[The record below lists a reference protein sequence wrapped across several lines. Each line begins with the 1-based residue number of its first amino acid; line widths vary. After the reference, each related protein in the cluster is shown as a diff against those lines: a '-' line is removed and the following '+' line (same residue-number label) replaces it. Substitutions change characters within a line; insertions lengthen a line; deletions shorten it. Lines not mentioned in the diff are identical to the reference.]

1 MKRGIKGKILFIS
14 GIISC
19 MALFT
24 SCSIN
29 SSNNNTNTGSIIST
43 KEDNTTIESNALTE
57 DSITVTTNDTELSE
71 TNENVGTEDETDS
84 STNNNDNSLDNEEE
98 NQAYTAT
105 FVVDSNVKVLV
116 YDTQDM
122 SGEGLETLST
132 TSKDG
137 STGLDLADGNG
148 QINFKL
154 VFGDGYELESL
165 VITPTTGYKNL
176 KGSADT
182 GVENG
187 FRITKVSSDL
197 TITITTKTITEE
209 SDDTTEG
216 FVSTFEL
223 NNCKVYVYDTQDMS
237 GEGTFTTTAIAK
249 DSALGT
255 ILTDGNGQVNFK
267 VVANDGYYIDN
278 TCISITGTYKNLKT
292 PTEIGVENGYRITKV
307 SSDLTITIDAKLLS
321 EAEETDNSFSIISEN
336 DSNTYVLNGY
346 TETGSF
352 TYTYENN
359 ILTIT
364 TNDVLSLTLDGTYY
378 GGIVINSE
386 YDIDLI
392 FNNVEI
398 NSSDSCP
405 LYINTTG
412 NTSIKAESSTTNTIR
427 DNRELVDEN
436 STDVSSA
443 IYVVGD
449 LELKGTGEIYV
460 YSSNNNGIHSKDDLT
475 AKKLTLT
482 INACDNALKGNDSI
496 TIESGNYTLIARQG
510 DGLKT
515 SNSSLSSSGVQKGT
529 ITINDG
535 VLNIYAACDG
545 IDAVYDVIIN
555 NNPTINIYTDKYS
568 TYSEEVTY
576 TTENI
581 YYIRSTSNSYKYSV
595 YYYNS
600 STNEYVW
607 KNANTSP
614 TYTVSGQMGRT
625 YYYYQVDKPE
635 GYDKM
640 YVYVYSSNQEQGQS
654 TSYSKKSSV
663 LTVNDSYDTIA
674 YSGNNF
680 SFTNYTTASSQPG
693 GGMGGM
699 NDGNTD
705 KGDYSTKGIK
715 ADNEIVINGGT
726 IYIKSYDDA
735 IHANNDNTLESGETP
750 LGNVTINGGNITL
763 YSNDDGV
770 HADGILEISN
780 GTIKVDYS
788 YEGVEGTKINIS
800 GGDITVVSKDDG
812 FNSTLSTG
820 LYGITIT
827 GGNIYVYAGG
837 DGLDSN
843 TTTSYGG
850 ILIDGGKTIVIST
863 SGGNSCIDTE
873 QGYTYKSGYIV
884 AMCPQGMTS
893 ECEKVSGG
901 VSKYGKSTTMTLT
914 KDKYLVI
921 SNTAVIKIPTTIS
934 SGYVIEL
941 GNSSAAISTSSETS
955 YDLDNNGIYWLV

>member
-1 MKRGIKGKILFIS
+1 MQDFFLFKFDLVLIKVSILYLRREKRNGVLYMKRGIKGKILFIS

-29 SSNNNTNTGSIIST
+29 SSNNNNTNTESIIST
-43 KEDNTTIESNALTE
+43 KEDNTTIESNALTD

-122 SGEGLETLST
+122 SGEGTL
-132 TSKDG
+132 
-137 STGLDLADGNG
+137 
-148 QINFKL
+148 
-154 VFGDGYELESL
+154 
-165 VITPTTGYKNL
+165 
-176 KGSADT
+176 
-182 GVENG
+182 
-187 FRITKVSSDL
+187 
-197 TITITTKTITEE
+197 
-209 SDDTTEG
+209 
-216 FVSTFEL
+216 
-223 NNCKVYVYDTQDMS
+223 
-237 GEGTFTTTAIAK
+237 TTTAIAK

-392 FNNVEI
+392 LNNVEI

-482 INACDNALKGNDSI
+482 INVCGNALKGNDSI

-545 IDAVYDVIIN
+545 IDAAYDVIIN

-600 STNEYVW
+600 STNEYV
-607 KNANTSP
+607 
-614 TYTVSGQMGRT
+614 
-625 YYYYQVDKPE
+625 
-635 GYDKM
+635 
-640 YVYVYSSNQEQGQS
+640 
-654 TSYSKKSSV
+654 
-663 LTVNDSYDTIA
+663 
-674 YSGNNF
+674 
-680 SFTNYTTASSQPG
+680 
-693 GGMGGM
+693 
-699 NDGNTD
+699 
-705 KGDYSTKGIK
+705 
-715 ADNEIVINGGT
+715 
-726 IYIKSYDDA
+726 
-735 IHANNDNTLESGETP
+735 
-750 LGNVTINGGNITL
+750 
-763 YSNDDGV
+763 
-770 HADGILEISN
+770 
-780 GTIKVDYS
+780 
-788 YEGVEGTKINIS
+788 
-800 GGDITVVSKDDG
+800 
-812 FNSTLSTG
+812 
-820 LYGITIT
+820 
-827 GGNIYVYAGG
+827 
-837 DGLDSN
+837 
-843 TTTSYGG
+843 
-850 ILIDGGKTIVIST
+850 
-863 SGGNSCIDTE
+863 
-873 QGYTYKSGYIV
+873 
-884 AMCPQGMTS
+884 
-893 ECEKVSGG
+893 
-901 VSKYGKSTTMTLT
+901 
-914 KDKYLVI
+914 
-921 SNTAVIKIPTTIS
+921 
-934 SGYVIEL
+934 
-941 GNSSAAISTSSETS
+941 
-955 YDLDNNGIYWLV
+955 